1 MPIGIVVREVG
12 VKCASNVTPR
22 LWRLHSSGSGT
33 GRQLMHVGMQD
44 ALRALRKHE
53 GCTKDAQAPSPQ
65 RKDGS

>member
-1 MPIGIVVREVG
+1 MC
-12 VKCASNVTPR
+12 VKCDAPPM
-22 LWRLHSSGSGT
+22 WRLHSSGSGT